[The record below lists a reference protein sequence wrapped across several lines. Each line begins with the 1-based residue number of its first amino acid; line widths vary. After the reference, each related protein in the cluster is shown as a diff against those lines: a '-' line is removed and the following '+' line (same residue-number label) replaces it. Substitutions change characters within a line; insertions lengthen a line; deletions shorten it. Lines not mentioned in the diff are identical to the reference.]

1 MAKATKEKSPEKG
14 LKKKKKKKISSASR
28 QSDGPET
35 KATSKASS
43 ESKAKSSESKAKST
57 EGKAKSS
64 ESKAKS
70 SESKAK
76 SSESKAKSTEGKAKS
91 TEGKAKSGEP
101 KAKSG
106 EPKAKSGEA
115 KAKSGEAKAKV
126 KPKSKAKAKGKED
139 DGKGSKR
146 KLGLRG
152 AAPWAARHAAKHAA
166 EARARAAEPAPPGSA
181 RATIRVPQGAE
192 EIKAKIGELHNQTTK
207 IRTLRKR
214 MEKGF
219 FEIGQVLAEIQ
230 EQELFQAKGYGS
242 FEAFLERETDL
253 GKQTSLKLVK
263 LSKVFQ
269 REAALDYGMDRCF
282 AGLAALEGEAAP
294 KAAAPSSPGPT
305 ALTLPLKP
313 PMRMVNS

>member
-35 KATSKASS
+35 KTTSKASS
-43 ESKAKSSESKAKST
+43 ES
-57 EGKAKSS
+57 KAKSS

-76 SSESKAKSTEGKAKS
+76 SSESKAKTTESKAKT
-91 TEGKAKSGEP
+91 TESKG
-101 KAKSG
+101 
-106 EPKAKSGEA
+106 
-115 KAKSGEAKAKV
+115 KV
-126 KPKSKAKAKGKED
+126 KAKSKAKPKGKED
-139 DGKGSKR
+139 DAKGSKR

-219 FEIGQVLAEIQ
+219 FDIGQVLAEIQ
-230 EQELFQAKGYGS
+230 EQELYQAKGYGS

-269 REAALDYGMDRCF
+269 KEAALDYGMDRCF

-305 ALTLPLKP
+305 ALPLPLKP

>member
-1 MAKATKEKSPEKG
+1 MAKAMKEKSSEKS
-14 LKKKKKKKISSASR
+14 LKKKKKKISSASR

-35 KATSKASS
+35 KTTKASG
-43 ESKAKSSESKAKST
+43 ESKAKSGESKS
-57 EGKAKSS
+57 
-64 ESKAKS
+64 
-70 SESKAK
+70 
-76 SSESKAKSTEGKAKS
+76 
-91 TEGKAKSGEP
+91 
-101 KAKSG
+101 
-106 EPKAKSGEA
+106 KSGEA
-115 KAKSGEAKAKV
+115 KAKSGDAKAKSGDAKAKSGDAKAKV
-126 KPKSKAKAKGKED
+126 KTKTKSKAKGKED
-139 DGKGSKR
+139 DSKTSKR

-192 EIKAKIGELHNQTTK
+192 EIKAKISELHNQTTK

-282 AGLAALEGEAAP
+282 AGLAALEGEVAP
-294 KAAAPSSPGPT
+294 KAPAPSSPGPG
-305 ALTLPLKP
+305 ASLPLPLKP
-313 PMRMVNS
+313 PMRMVGG